1 MKIAKN
7 RSIFNEIT
15 ILRFFGFFLKFILSY
30 VRRDKCLKP
39 TKANAYMNECR

>member
-1 MKIAKN
+1 MKLTKN

-15 ILRFFGFFLKFILSY
+15 ILKIFWVCFKFILSY